1 MGSGE
6 KGTFEGQYHNV
17 QLAVKQIVEFM
28 KRDNCRNRIVLT
40 HGNGPQVGA
49 TLVRHRL
56 ADDYYLVYLGRIS
69 LDDHFYWKLSQ

>member
-1 MGSGE
+1 VGSGE